1 MLANLLQDLYS
12 VICWAGLAALVAM
25 LLVPRLREAF
35 ERRCLPPATAVD
47 LAFIRIVACAVL
59 LLYIPTEELASQA
72 AMGTEWFRPPGHLS
86 LLGRGLFDWF
96 LSSEGRLQ
104 ALTLFVFVSLALA
117 LVGCATRVTLPLAA
131 VSYFLFAALLRSF
144 GKEFHEG
151 YLGFYVLVVLC
162 FLPCAD
168 AWSIDARWLQ
178 ARWRRWLRRPRQTPP
193 ARGERYRWGA
203 WACYAAAALP
213 YLQLG
218 MSKLIEGGIFWFDG
232 RSLRNYMLRDNV
244 NLTDFDIDLALRFYD
259 IPVILF
265 TIAGFVALLVELSY
279 AWVLVSPR
287 LRRVL
292 PACVAF
298 LHLGIWLG
306 QDVRFLDAMLIPA
319 IFFLPSRS
327 RWPWLKARAGAGPAE
342 PPGAEKGDVA
352 LAPETR
358 PTSRWRFRLHG
369 HQFAIA
375 VAIAILF
382 LQYTTYRKVIR
393 WQWPVEPWT
402 MYAPKAK
409 PKRQVNHRRFLAHNA
424 DGTSRVVN
432 LGEAFAFLG
441 KAYRLDHGVR
451 RNLPAFLIRC
461 LTELRT
467 KQPDVVGLSYE
478 RRTWPYGKRTLEE
491 HLRRDPPRF
500 SFRVMEVA
508 PAPPALRQE
517 LSAGPN
523 LVANGGFDRWDKKT
537 AMPVNWKVEGSWLGM
552 AVGLVTGERAAMLTR
567 SPSPQSLSQTVV
579 LPDKLTGGGLEL
591 RAEVL
596 ASAAAPGAQIE
607 LQIKQPGT
615 KRTIDQGSIA
625 ASGTWQRVEV
635 TKQLSSVR
643 KGTELH
649 IVLRNP
655 GTADV
660 TFDDVRL
667 VATPAAAS
675 P

>member
-12 VICWAGLAALVAM
+12 VICLAGLAALVAM
-25 LLVPRLREAF
+25 LFVPRLREAF
-35 ERRCLPPATAVD
+35 ERRCIPPANSVD

-59 LLYIPTEELASQA
+59 LLYVPTEELASQA
-72 AMGTEWFRPPGHLS
+72 AMGTEWFRPPGHMS
-86 LLGRGLFDWF
+86 LLGRELFDWF

-104 ALTLFVFVSLALA
+104 ALTWFVFGSLALA
-117 LVGCATRVTLPLAA
+117 LAGCATRLTLPLAA

-168 AWSIDARWLQ
+168 AWSIDARWLR
-178 ARWRRWLRRPRQTPP
+178 ARWRRWLRRPQQTPP
-193 ARGERYRWGA
+193 SRGELYRWGT
-203 WACYAAAALP
+203 WACYVAAALP

-218 MSKLIEGGIFWFDG
+218 MSKLIEGGIYWFDG
-232 RSLRNYMLRDNV
+232 RSLRNYMLRDNI
-244 NLTDFDIDLALRFYD
+244 NLTDFDFNLALRFYD

-265 TIAGFVALLVELSY
+265 TIAGFFALLVELSY
-279 AWVLVSPR
+279 ALVLVSPR

-292 PACVAF
+292 PACVAL
-298 LHLGIWLG
+298 LHLGIWIG

-319 IFFLPSRS
+319 IFFMPSRS
-327 RWPWLKARAGAGPAE
+327 RWPWLKARTGTE
-342 PPGAEKGDVA
+342 QSDSPGAEREDVV
-352 LAPETR
+352 LAPEPR
-358 PTSRWRFRLHG
+358 PTSRLRFRPHG
-369 HQFAIA
+369 HQIAIA
-375 VAIAILF
+375 VAIVGLF

-409 PKRQVNHRRFLAHNA
+409 PKRQVNHRRFLAHHA
-424 DGTSRVVN
+424 DGSSRVID

-451 RNLPAFLIRC
+451 RNLPAFLSRC
-461 LTELRT
+461 LTGLRT
-467 KQPDVVGLSYE
+467 KQPDVVGLTYE
-478 RRTWPYGKRTLEE
+478 RRTWPYGKRTFEE

-500 SFRVMEVA
+500 SFRVMEVD
-508 PAPPALRQE
+508 PPPPALRQQ
-517 LSAGPN
+517 LSAGHS
-523 LVANGGFDRWDKKT
+523 LLANGGFDRWDKKT
-537 AMPVNWKVEGSWLGM
+537 AVPVDWKLEGSWVGM
-552 AVGLVTGERAAMLTR
+552 GIGLATGERAAMLTR
-567 SPSPQSLSQTVV
+567 SSAPQALSQAIV
-579 LPDKLTGGGLEL
+579 LPDKVAGAALDL

-596 ASAAAPGAQIE
+596 ASTAAPGAQLE
-607 LQIKQPGT
+607 LQIKQPET

-625 ASGTWQRVEV
+625 GDATWQRVEI
-635 TKQLSSVR
+635 TKRLSSVR
-643 KGTELH
+643 KGTEVR

-660 TFDDVRL
+660 TYDDVRL
-667 VATPAAAS
+667 VATPAASS